1 MTMPPARTLEQRQQ
15 DTRHRLEQDVD
26 AWIATAD
33 PDRGTPYL
41 IPLSYLWDDA
51 TLLVSTPAS
60 SPTGRNLQA
69 TGKVRIG
76 VGPTR
81 DVVLIDGTVVETVP
95 AGGIPQDV
103 GDAFAEK
110 TGFDPRELAT
120 PYLYFRIRPNRVQAW
135 REVNELD
142 ERDIMRDGAWL
153 VSDGSPE
160 WEALSRT

>member
-120 PYLYFRIRPNRVQAW
+120 PYLYFRIKPNRVQAW

-142 ERDIMRDGAWL
+142 NRDIMRDGRWL
-153 VSDGSPE
+153 AAEPNPEPEVVSR
-160 WEALSRT
+160 A

>member
-1 MTMPPARTLEQRQQ
+1 
-15 DTRHRLEQDVD
+15 
-26 AWIATAD
+26 
-33 PDRGTPYL
+33 
-41 IPLSYLWDDA
+41 
-51 TLLVSTPAS
+51 
-60 SPTGRNLQA
+60 PTGRNLQA

-103 GDAFAEK
+103 GDAFAER
-110 TGFDPRELAT
+110 TGFDPRELTT
-120 PYLYFRIRPNRVQAW
+120 PYLYFRVRPKRIQAW